1 MEKRYSGRRR
11 RHLRWLW
18 LLMIPVL
25 AAGYT
30 LWRFGPQRSYTCL
43 LYTSDAADD

>member
-30 LWRFGPQRSYTCL
+30 LWRFEIGR
-43 LYTSDAADD
+43 AHV

>member
-11 RHLRWLW
+11 RRFRWLW

-25 AAGYT
+25 AAAGYT
-30 LWRFGPQRSYTCL
+30 LWLVVPQRSYTAQQL
-43 LYTSDAADD
+43 